1 MDEVFRKI
9 EAICPAERGADMRQY
24 TTFKIGGKADLLA
37 SPTSPEELLAVLS
50 LCEGVP
56 HSIIG
61 NGSNLLVGDGGY
73 RGVLVR
79 IGSGMGK
86 LARDGETI
94 TAEAGASLAAVARM
108 ALEAGLCGMEPLSGI
123 PGTVGGACIMNAGAY
138 GGEMRDVV
146 KTVSFLT
153 PTGKLCRT
161 EDHGFSYRHSR
172 YMDEKAVILS
182 VEFSLKP
189 GNKDEILEKMEELS
203 ARRREKQP
211 LTLPSAGSAFR
222 RPQNGYAAQMIDEA
236 GLRGFSIGG
245 AAVSEKHAGFV
256 VNTGGASASDV
267 RALLTYIEE
276 TVFQKF
282 GVRLEPEIRFLG
294 EF

>member
-1 MDEVFRKI
+1 MNEVFRKI

-37 SPTSPEELLAVLS
+37 SPSSPEMLREVLS
-50 LCEGVP
+50 LCAFVP

-73 RGVLVR
+73 RGVLIR
-79 IGSGMGK
+79 IGNGMGNIE
-86 LARDGETI
+86 RRGETI
-94 TAEAGASLAAVARM
+94 IAEAGASLAAVART

-123 PGTVGGACIMNAGAY
+123 PGTVGGACVMNAGAY

-146 KTVSFLT
+146 KSVSFLT
-153 PTGKLCRT
+153 KNGELCQA

-172 YMDEKAVILS
+172 YMEEEAVILS
-182 VEFSLKP
+182 VEFSLKY
-189 GNKDEILEKMEELS
+189 GDRDAIREMMEQLS
-203 ARRREKQP
+203 VKRREKQP
-211 LTLPSAGSAFR
+211 LTMPSAGSAFR

-256 VNTGGASASDV
+256 VNTGGATAKEV
-267 RALLTYIEE
+267 RALLTHIEE
-276 TVFQKF
+276 TVFRKF